1 MRHRNIRHE
10 FLVDKEMVIK
20 NIADLL
26 FQQDG
31 NHKDL
36 MTKKRIRDH
45 LSWITWYNGYSAI
58 EDQPKCIRDYYPQA
72 TKIYNALYPK
82 E

>member
-1 MRHRNIRHE
+1 MRHRNIRHD
-10 FLVDKEMVIK
+10 FPVDKEMVIK
-20 NIADLL
+20 SIADLL
-26 FQQDG
+26 FQKDG

-45 LSWITWYNGYSAI
+45 LSWITWYNGYGSI
-58 EDQPKCIRDYYPQA
+58 EDQPDCIRDYYPQA
-72 TKIYNALYPK
+72 TKIYNELYPK